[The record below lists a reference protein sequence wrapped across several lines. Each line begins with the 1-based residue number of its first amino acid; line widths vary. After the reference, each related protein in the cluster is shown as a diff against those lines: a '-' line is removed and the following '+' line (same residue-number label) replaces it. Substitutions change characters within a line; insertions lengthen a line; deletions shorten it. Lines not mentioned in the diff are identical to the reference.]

1 MSSFSGQGE
10 PGPGGDEL
18 GLGGVGFLLGAAHR
32 AHRRQW
38 EAQLADLGVSAPQ
51 AAVLRAIAAE
61 PGQGV
66 RGIARRIGTD
76 PMNAQRIIESLLA
89 AGLCQAG
96 HDPGDARRRPLHPTP
111 EGGRVAEEVA
121 GRARLAERHLAD
133 TLGEEGY
140 RSLLAALEILIGDAR
155 YEQGPG

>member
-18 GLGGVGFLLGAAHR
+18 GLDGVGFLLGAAHR

-51 AAVLRAIAAE
+51 AAVLRAVVAE

-76 PMNAQRIIESLLA
+76 PMNAQRIIETLLA
-89 AGLCQAG
+89 AGLCRAQR
-96 HDPGDARRRPLHPTP
+96 DPLDARRRPLHPTP
-111 EGGRVAEEVA
+111 EGRLVAAEVA
-121 GRARLAERHLAD
+121 GRGRLAEEHLAR
-133 TLGEEGY
+133 TLGEERY
-140 RSLLAALEILIGDAR
+140 FSLVAALGTLI
-155 YEQGPG
+155 EQAAEVRPG